1 MIQQVSDL
9 DRVDLDFGCSTVC
22 PVLLGL
28 MRDRQ
33 NGQTRWAR
41 FPEHPNQSQPNPG
54 PGPAESVNH
63 PETLFYQT
71 EPPCAFDHGSVVLK
85 TKIDSI
91 PRNESCNCIRDEILN
106 KLAIWSIHYLSQSTT
121 SSSPS
126 LSTAPMLSLS
136 SSSLAVLVPQWKR
149 SRFSSLD
156 TLVRWL
162 CSSLK

>member
-1 MIQQVSDL
+1 MEVWYRVIQQVSDL
-9 DRVDLDFGCSTVC
+9 DRVDLDFCCSTVC

-28 MRDRQ
+28 MRDKQ

-54 PGPAESVNH
+54 P
-63 PETLFYQT
+63 
-71 EPPCAFDHGSVVLK
+71 VVF
-85 TKIDSI
+85 KIDSI